1 MMRKYFDPLL
11 LMLIL
16 TASSCVVEP
25 DYVPRPIDTFIKYYG
40 ISGSNE
46 VVDMIMSNEGNI
58 IILGNEETSA
68 FVASKDIVILEID
81 TVGNLLKKKTIDV
94 QSLYIGDSL
103 YSFGI
108 TDDDAVRIKA
118 VDGGYLLCANFTAKD
133 DDVNGLGSKIFWCEL
148 DENYNI
154 IRKQVISDA
163 DYYWEVGD
171 IIQLEDGNIVIA
183 GGTDKIEDNEE
194 DVENPQKQRYL
205 TKRSIEN
212 DTIFWSKTF
221 GYDEVDDFAIGIFE
235 LSDSNLGVIGWTEKS
250 SDDGFAGVNATF
262 AVSSEIASSLTLDV
276 ILGFEFNGNTDFD
289 DVVGD
294 FIYTQTEDVIIVG
307 TSTSNSDV
315 DPRSFPFLFRISKEG
330 FLVFKE
336 LLASSTLG
344 LNSGGMDVTISAQ
357 NDLIITGVFNNYED
371 SITSQTYND
380 QILFMRTDQFGKITN
395 DYQSYQNHFGL
406 TDGDDIGKAILT
418 LPDGSIAIAATMDFG
433 NSRTLISYLK
443 INSKGILKR

>member
-1 MMRKYFDPLL
+1 MELL
-11 LMLIL
+11 KR
-16 TASSCVVEP
+16 
-25 DYVPRPIDTFIKYYG
+25 Y
-40 ISGSNE
+40 
-46 VVDMIMSNEGNI
+46 
-58 IILGNEETSA
+58 
-68 FVASKDIVILEID
+68 EID

-133 DDVNGLGSKIFWCEL
+133 DKVNGLGSKIFWCEL
-148 DENYNI
+148 DDNYNI
-154 IRKQVISDA
+154 IGKQVISDA

-336 LLASSTLG
+336 LLISSILD

-357 NDLIITGVFNNYED
+357 NDLIITGVFYNYED
-371 SITSQTYND
+371 SGIN
-380 QILFMRTDQFGKITN
+380 FG
-395 DYQSYQNHFGL
+395 
-406 TDGDDIGKAILT
+406 
-418 LPDGSIAIAATMDFG
+418 MEE
-433 NSRTLISYLK
+433 LIPVL
-443 INSKGILKR
+443 

>member
-1 MMRKYFDPLL
+1 MRKYLDPFL

-16 TASSCVVEP
+16 TVSGCVVEP
-25 DYVPRPIDTFIKYYG
+25 DYGPRPMDTFIKYYG

-46 VVDMIMSNEGNI
+46 VVDMIMSNDGNI
-58 IILGNEETSA
+58 IILGNEESSA
-68 FVASKDIVILEID
+68 FAASKNIVILEVD
-81 TVGNLLKKKTIDV
+81 TIGNLLKKKTIDV
-94 QSLYIGDSL
+94 QTEYMDDSL

-108 TDDDAVRIKA
+108 TDDEAVRIKA
-118 VDGGYLLCANFTAKD
+118 IDGGYLLCANFTAKD

-148 DENYNI
+148 DENYEI
-154 IRKQVISDA
+154 IRKQVISDV

-171 IIQLEDGNIVIA
+171 IIKAEDGNIIIV
-183 GGTDKIEDNEE
+183 GGTNRKEDQDPAERPE
-194 DVENPQKQRYL
+194 KQRYL

-221 GYDEVDDFAIGIFE
+221 GYDDVDDFAIGIFE

-250 SDDGFAGVNATF
+250 SNQGDAGVNATF
-262 AVSSEIASSLTLDV
+262 AIFTDIGSSSSIDYV
-276 ILGFEFNGNTDFD
+276 FGFEFEGDADFD
-289 DVVGD
+289 DEVGD

-307 TSTSNSDV
+307 TSTSNSDIN
-315 DPRSFPFLFRISKEG
+315 PRSFPFLLRIRKG
-330 FLVFKE
+330 GTLVFKE
-336 LLASSTLG
+336 LLASSVSD

-371 SITSQTYND
+371 SITGQAYND

-395 DYQSYQNHFGL
+395 DYQPYQNHFGL
-406 TDGDDIGKAILT
+406 TDGDDAGKAILT
-418 LPDGSIAIAATMDFG
+418 LPDGSIVIAATMDFG

-443 INSKGILKR
+443 TNNKGRLKR